1 MKIALVSEHASPL
14 ATIGG
19 TDAGGQNVHVRELA
33 LALGRLGNDV
43 TVYTRRENRATQTRV
58 ALAPGVTVSHVDAG
72 PPRTLAKD
80 ALYPLMPAFGAR
92 LEAEWTHDP
101 PDIAHAHFWM
111 SAIATLAAAKPLAV
125 PVIATFHALGIDKRA
140 QQGSCDTSP
149 PQRLAEEKR
158 IAREVDRV
166 VATSSAEVFTLMR
179 MGASA
184 QRLSIVP
191 CGVDLDR
198 FSPEGPRFER
208 SGDVLRIVSLGRLV
222 PRKGVDDAI
231 AALALVP
238 NAELVIAGGSAPG
251 CGDTDDDER
260 RLRALARRCGVEERV
275 DFHGPVE
282 RDDVPPLLR
291 SADIVV
297 CTPWYE
303 PFGMVALEA
312 MACGAPVVASSVG
325 GLVDTIIDGYTG
337 LHVPA
342 RDPKQLAYALSELA
356 RDPARRA
363 RLGRYAVER
372 ARSRYGWSR
381 IASDTLEI
389 YRSLITALPLARSS

>member
-291 SADIVV
+291 SGQYQSYYANPALDVLLDEGRATLDVDRRRDI
-297 CTPWYE
+297 Y
-303 PFGMVALEA
+303 GRAA
-312 MACGAPVVASSVG
+312 AIIKDDAP
-325 GLVDTIIDGYTG
+325 
-337 LHVPA
+337 H
-342 RDPKQLAYALSELA
+342 
-356 RDPARRA
+356 
-363 RLGRYAVER
+363 
-372 ARSRYGWSR
+372 
-381 IASDTLEI
+381 
-389 YRSLITALPLARSS
+389 LPLLQPPLIYGVDAKLRWSPRTDSMIDLRGASYG

>member
-33 LALGRLGNDV
+33 LALGQLGNDV
-43 TVYTRRENRATQTRV
+43 TVYTRREDRATPGRV

-80 ALYPLMPAFGAR
+80 ELYPLMPEFGAR
-92 LEAEWTHDP
+92 LHAEWSLDA
-101 PDIAHAHFWM
+101 PDLAHAHFWM
-111 SAIATLAAAKPLAV
+111 SGIATLAAAKPLGV
-125 PVIATFHALGIDKRA
+125 PVLATFHALGIDKRA
-140 QQGSCDTSP
+140 QQGASDTSP
-149 PQRLAEEKR
+149 RERLAEEKR
-158 IAREVDRV
+158 ITREVDRV
-166 VATSSAEVFTLMR
+166 VATSSSEVFTLMR

-191 CGVDLDR
+191 CGVDLRR
-198 FSPEGPRFER
+198 FSPDGPRFER
-208 SGDVLRIVSLGRLV
+208 RRDLFRIVSLGRLV

-231 AALALVP
+231 AALARVP
-238 NAELVIAGGSAPG
+238 DAELVIAGGAAPEREDAG
-251 CGDTDDDER
+251 GDER
-260 RLRALARRCGVEERV
+260 RLRELAERCGVADRV

-282 RDDVPPLLR
+282 RDDVPALLR
-291 SADIVV
+291 SADTVV

-312 MACGAPVVASSVG
+312 MACGVPVVASSVG

-342 RDPKQLAYALSELA
+342 RDPRRLAYALLELA

-363 RLGRYAVER
+363 RLGSYAVER
-372 ARSRYGWSR
+372 ARSRYGWNR
-381 IASDTLEI
+381 IAADTLEI
-389 YRSLITALPLARSS
+389 YRSLVTALPLARSS